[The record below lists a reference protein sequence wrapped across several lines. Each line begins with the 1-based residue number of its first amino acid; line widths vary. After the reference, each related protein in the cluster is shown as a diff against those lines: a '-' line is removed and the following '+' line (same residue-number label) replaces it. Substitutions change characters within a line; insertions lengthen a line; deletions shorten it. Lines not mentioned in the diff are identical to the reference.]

1 MGFLIHNR
9 SADWSPRLAVYGDLG
24 SENPQ
29 SLSRL
34 QKEAQEGLYDAV
46 FHVGDFGYDLYEEDG
61 MYLPQI

>member
-1 MGFLIHNR
+1 M
-9 SADWSPRLAVYGDLG
+9 YGDLG